1 MKKSKISA
9 VLVAACIL
17 LTSILGTFTVSA
29 ETTDYQNKLDSQLK
43 EKINSSNETDLIS
56 TYIFLYP
63 CTNRTEVERIVN
75 EKYTWTTVDEFLY
88 YYRHEYAS
96 ICDAYVQQ
104 FIDDNS
110 EFIGE
115 ILFQGPCEFLIVKTT
130 KDSIIELAK
139 NDVVDSLNYYAD
151 AVLFDDDDE
160 DDDDDDSDAYLCT
173 FVSWSKSKYGENC
186 LANGYSYNEL
196 SKQTNWVLVE
206 AKYLSPEPEAET
218 WVHIGGRHIMSDSL
232 CAPFKCGYGVYD
244 VNESR
249 FYDLDEISGDYS
261 KYNGLIETLE
271 ALKIGN
277 PTGDADLDNTV
288 SISDATCIQKSL
300 AGLCQFTSYQNGL
313 SDVDK
318 NGEVT
323 IDDATTIQMYLA
335 QLITGLD

>member
-1 MKKSKISA
+1 M
-9 VLVAACIL
+9 
-17 LTSILGTFTVSA
+17 GTFTVSA
-29 ETTDYQNKLDSQLK
+29 ETTDYQNKLTPRLI
-43 EKINSSNETDLIS
+43 EKINSYNETALIPIDIS
-56 TYIFLYP
+56 LYP
-63 CTNRTEVERIVN
+63 IIFESEVERIVN

-104 FIDDNS
+104 FVDDNS

-115 ILFQGPCEFLIVKTT
+115 ILFQGPCEFLHVKTT

-139 NDVVDSLNYYAD
+139 SDVVCEIDYWDGAGV
-151 AVLFDDDDE
+151 VLFDDDDD
-160 DDDDDDSDAYLCT
+160 DDDDDDSDAYLST